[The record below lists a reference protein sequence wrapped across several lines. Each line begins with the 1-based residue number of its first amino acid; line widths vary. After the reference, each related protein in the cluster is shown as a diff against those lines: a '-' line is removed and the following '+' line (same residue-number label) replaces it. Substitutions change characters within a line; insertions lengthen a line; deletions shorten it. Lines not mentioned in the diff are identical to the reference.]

1 MILLFTRT
9 NQLDIKSLQCPFGVQ
24 GRSTYEARRAEFTDG
39 WMEWDGWMDGWMDG
53 ISKVS
58 FKFLYTL

>member
-1 MILLFTRT
+1 M
-9 NQLDIKSLQCPFGVQ
+9 KAGGVQ
-24 GRSTYEARRAEFTDG
+24 GYALRMGMGWGWRQMKEETQIRVQDRSKYEARRAEFTDG
-39 WMEWDGWMDGWMDG
+39 WDGMDG